1 MSKPTLITNALLID
15 GTGRDAVRGASVLVG
30 GQAIRQVS
38 TTPLEVPP
46 EVERIDLKGR
56 ALLPGL
62 MDGHVHV
69 VITGDIAALL
79 SSGGF
84 PPGLT

>member
-1 MSKPTLITNALLID
+1 MSKPTLFTNALLID
-15 GTGRDAVRGASVLVG
+15 GTGRDALRGARVLVG
-30 GQAIRQVS
+30 GQAIQRVS

-79 SSGGF
+79 SGGGF